1 MKSNEN
7 IWEQCLEIVRD
18 NVPDS
23 VFGTWFAPIVPCKYV
38 GNDFIIQVPTQFFY
52 EFLEEHYADLIYQAL
67 ARVSGNPDIHLIYRA
82 GVDSSHRKI
91 GTVTFPSDH
100 VTTNDNL
107 LTAKNLNKSP
117 NELTDSNLIA
127 WDAHLNAHL
136 NFKNYFEGISNK
148 ATRAIAL
155 KVAQEPGKDFNPYLI
170 YGACGVGKTHLCHA
184 IGNQIQELHP
194 DKKVLYISA
203 HLFQVQFSD
212 ARLKNTS
219 NDFVHFYQGVDV
231 LILDDIHELA
241 NKKGTQ
247 DAFFHIFNHLSLNG
261 KQIIFTADKA
271 PAQIEGLEERL
282 LSRLISGLTL
292 ELQKPDLEL
301 RKKIL
306 YNKIKQ
312 DGLTISDDIVVYI
325 AENVTDHVRN
335 LKGIITSLVAQSLF
349 SKIDLEL
356 AKRIVA
362 QTSNVQKQQVTLEK
376 IQDVVSSYFQ
386 VNIND
391 IHSKSRK
398 REIVQARQV
407 AMFLAK
413 KHTAYSY
420 AHIGIV
426 IGKRDHATV
435 THACKTVQN
444 DLTTD
449 KGFKSTMQEIETRLK
464 S

>member
-1 MKSNEN
+1 MKSHGN
-7 IWEQCLEIVRD
+7 IWNQCLEIVRD
-18 NVPDS
+18 NVS
-23 VFGTWFAPIVPCKYV
+23 ENVFGTWFTPVIPYKYE

-67 ARVSGNPDIHLIYRA
+67 ARVSGNPDIHLIYRPV
-82 GVDSSHRKI
+82 VDSTSPNKGRVLLPSEHL
-91 GTVTFPSDH
+91 TV
-100 VTTNDNL
+100 NDNL
-107 LTAKNLNKSP
+107 YTAKNLNKSP
-117 NELTDSNLIA
+117 NELTDSNLVA

-136 NFKNYFEGISNK
+136 NFKNYFEGTSNK
-148 ATRAIAL
+148 AARAIAL
-155 KVAQEPGKDFNPYLI
+155 KVAQEPGKDFNPYFI

-184 IGNQIQELHP
+184 IGNQIVELHP

-241 NKKGTQ
+241 GKTKTQ
-247 DAFFHIFNHLSLNG
+247 DAFFHIFNHLTLNG

-271 PAQIEGLEERL
+271 PAQIEGLEDRL

-312 DGLTISDDIVVYI
+312 DGLTIADDIINYI

-349 SKIDLEL
+349 SKIDLDL
-356 AKRIVA
+356 TKRVVL
-362 QTSNVQKQQVTLEK
+362 QTTNVKKKEITLDK
-376 IQDVVSSYFQ
+376 IQDIVSSYFK

-413 KHTAYSY
+413 KHTKHSFS
-420 AHIGIV
+420 HIGLI

-444 DLTTD
+444 DLSTD
-449 KGFKSTMQEIETRLK
+449 KGFKATVLEIETRLK
-464 S
+464 N